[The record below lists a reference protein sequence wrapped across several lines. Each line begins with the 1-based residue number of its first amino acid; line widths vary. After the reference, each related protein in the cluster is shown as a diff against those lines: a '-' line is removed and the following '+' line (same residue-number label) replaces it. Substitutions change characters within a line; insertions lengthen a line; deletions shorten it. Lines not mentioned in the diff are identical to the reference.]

1 MSDPL
6 LNNTEQARELFKQ
19 FSHISHGFNTLDV
32 VNASLNMVIN
42 AIRQAAPTQ
51 RSASDMWDELIARSK
66 NTLMDHYT
74 ASGKRRN
81 VFPHTQ
87 VLTADRAM
95 FGMKKPK

>member
-19 FSHISHGFNTLDV
+19 FSQISHGFNTLDV

-42 AIRQAAPTQ
+42 AVRQAAHNQ
-51 RSASDMWDELIARSK
+51 KNASDMWDELITRSK
-66 NTLMDHYT
+66 TTLMDHYT
-74 ASGKRRN
+74 ASGNRRN

-87 VLTADRAM
+87 VLTVDRAV